1 MGRVDLIVLG
11 EYIID
16 FTTAGKNADGLP
28 MYIQNPGGAP
38 TNVACAASEL
48 GTKAAVITKLSND
61 EFGEFLFSYLKNLNM
76 VDLRGIVRSDDP
88 TGIAFALLND
98 EGERSFKFYRHACA
112 DSLLSEEDIN
122 LELLNECKVL
132 HFSSVSLASEVSRK
146 ATMFAVKKA
155 KELGKIVSFDINY
168 RPFLW
173 NENDDA
179 RVYVNEAL
187 KYADVVKVSDEE
199 AEYFGDK
206 DVDKAAKALNKNN
219 ALVVITFGSK
229 GSMYFKDDIKGSVDS
244 YKVVTKDTTGA
255 GDNFVGAFL
264 TKLIESNKRPN
275 ELNEN
280 EIKDILKF
288 ANAAGAINASKMG
301 AINGRARLTEINELI
316 NHE

>member
-16 FTTAGKNADGLP
+16 FTTIGKNADGLP
-28 MYIQNPGGAP
+28 MYVQNPGGAP

-61 EFGEFLFSYLKNLNM
+61 EFGDFLFNYLKNLNM

-98 EGERSFKFYRHACA
+98 EGERSFRFYRHACA

-122 LELLNECKVL
+122 LELINETKVL

-146 ATMFAVKKA
+146 ATMYAVKKA
-155 KELGKIVSFDINY
+155 KELGKIISFDINY

-173 NENDDA
+173 NESDDA
-179 RVYVNEAL
+179 RVYVDEAL
-187 KYADVVKVSDEE
+187 KYADIVKASDEE

-206 DVDKAAKALNKNN
+206 DINKAVKALNKNN
-219 ALVVITFGSK
+219 ALVVVTFGSK
-229 GSMYFKDDIKGSVDS
+229 GSMYFKGDYKGVVDT
-244 YKVVTKDTTGA
+244 YNVVTKDTTGA
-255 GDNFVGAFL
+255 GDNFVGAL
-264 TKLIESNKRPN
+264 LSKLIESNIHPS
-275 ELNEN
+275 ELKED
-280 EIKDILKF
+280 EIVKILKF
-288 ANAAGAINASKMG
+288 ANAAGAINASKIG
-301 AINGRARLTEINELI
+301 AINGRAKLEEIEGLINE
-316 NHE
+316 